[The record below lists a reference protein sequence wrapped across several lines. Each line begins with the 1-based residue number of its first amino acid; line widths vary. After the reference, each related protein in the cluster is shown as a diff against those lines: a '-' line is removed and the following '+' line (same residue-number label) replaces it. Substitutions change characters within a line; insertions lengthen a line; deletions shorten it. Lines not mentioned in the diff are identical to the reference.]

1 LELIIK
7 LWQIFKKISKFNK
20 FESLFS
26 WKILCINHS
35 HIFQVKIWQ
44 NFAQKKNLV
53 KVIKVTEL
61 IEMGSP
67 HSNASPWEGNLGD

>member
-1 LELIIK
+1 MENPLY
-7 LWQIFKKISKFNK
+7 
-20 FESLFS
+20 
-26 WKILCINHS
+26 NHS